1 MKNELNNHLKANS
14 YHLKTN
20 SYCNCYW
27 DKEWHPEENVYMPD
41 FYQCE
46 ECKCLEIDYKYFEN
60 NPNDDS
66 FGKMH
71 LAVGNTKYFNSN
83 GELINKGVK
92 NG

>member
-1 MKNELNNHLKANS
+1 
-14 YHLKTN
+14 
-20 SYCNCYW
+20 
-27 DKEWHPEENVYMPD
+27 MPD